1 MPARTSNN
9 KRSDL
14 EVWAIENISKL
25 AEQIANC
32 LGFLVINN
40 SEFAGKTDK
49 EKIAILFNLEFDRN
63 QTAAILEKDPDT
75 VSVNLSQMGLTGRGK
90 N

>member
-1 MPARTSNN
+1 MSARKSNT
-9 KRSDL
+9 KSLDSGVR
-14 EVWAIENISKL
+14 AIDNISKS

-40 SEFAGKTDK
+40 IEFASKTDK
-49 EKIAILFNLEFDRN
+49 EKIAILFSLGFDRN
-63 QTAAILEKDPDT
+63 QIAAILGKDPDT
-75 VSVNLSQMGLTGRGK
+75 VSVNLSQMGVTGRGK